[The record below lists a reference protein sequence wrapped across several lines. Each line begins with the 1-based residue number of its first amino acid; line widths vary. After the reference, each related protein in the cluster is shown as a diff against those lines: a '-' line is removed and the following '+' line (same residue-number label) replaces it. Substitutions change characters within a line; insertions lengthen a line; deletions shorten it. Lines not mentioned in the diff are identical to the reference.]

1 MRAAPDRTTLL
12 VVAKAPVP
20 GLAKTRLMSV
30 LTAEQAATVAAASL
44 LDTLDAVV
52 GTRAARY
59 VVALTGDL
67 ARATGRDALRRSL
80 ARFTVVDQR
89 GDALGERLAAAHVD
103 AGPGPVLQVGMDT
116 PQLSSALLTEAAAT
130 LAEDDVDAV
139 LGPAHDGG
147 WWGLGVTEA
156 ALAQVLTGVP
166 MSTDETGERTL
177 AALRAAGA
185 RVALLEPLGD
195 VDTPDDAAGVAA
207 LVPGSRFARA
217 VAATGLLNPVAPAA
231 GGAR

>member
-1 MRAAPDRTTLL
+1 MSAARDRTTLL

-44 LDTLDAVV
+44 LDTLDAVAD
-52 GTRAARY
+52 TPAARY

-80 ARFTVVDQR
+80 ARFTVIDQR
-89 GDALGERLAAAHVD
+89 GGALGERLAAAHVD

-116 PQLSSALLTEAAAT
+116 PQLSSALLTAAAAA

-195 VDTPDDAAGVAA
+195 VDVPDDAAGVAA

-217 VAATGLLNPVAPAA
+217 VAATGLLDPVAPAA
-231 GGAR
+231 GGVR